1 MSFGEMLFAATRA
14 NLEHLPE
21 LPGVFTLYRDGML
34 IFVGHADGGV
44 RTIKSQ
50 IVDHKEGRRGA
61 CTQSFDYYTRE
72 VTTNVVCRYRELMEQ
87 HARKY
92 RRWPKGNADCCGAL
106 SDDTPEREL
115 LTDTGL
121 VAAYPVVEAE
131 NAHET
136 LNVLSE
142 SAPVDFMFSDEFY
155 DYSGVAKGE
164 KRISRGAAVAAR

>member
-14 NLEHLPE
+14 NLENLPE

-34 IFVGHADGGV
+34 IFIGHADGGV

-61 CTQSFDYYTRE
+61 CTQSFDHYTRE

-106 SDDTPEREL
+106 
-115 LTDTGL
+115 
-121 VAAYPVVEAE
+121 VE
-131 NAHET
+131 NARSAIARGIRGPDDHRT
-136 LNVLSE
+136 LSM
-142 SAPVDFMFSDEFY
+142 S
-155 DYSGVAKGE
+155 VADHQAMGSCT
-164 KRISRGAAVAAR
+164 R